1 MPLSEAQKLR
11 KAEQDRKRYYENKLI
26 KETQKALDKELKIQK
41 EQERKDAIK
50 KERIYRFKHMDLK
63 RPKYGPN
70 IKPNDTNILLNDLI
84 INSDSDSENEID
96 PVSYEQPSRLKYTFV

>member
-1 MPLSEAQKLR
+1 MPLTEAQKLR
-11 KAEQDRKRYYENKLI
+11 KAEQDSKRYYENKLI

-70 IKPNDTNILLNDLI
+70 IKPNDSNIILNDLI
-84 INSDSDSENEID
+84 HDDSDSEID
-96 PVSYEQPSRLKYTFV
+96 PVPYEQPSRLKYKFV

>member
-1 MPLSEAQKLR
+1 MPLTEAQKLR

-63 RPKYGPN
+63 RPKHGPN
-70 IKPNDTNILLNDLI
+70 IKPNDSDIILLNEI
-84 INSDSDSENEID
+84 INSSESESEDEVTPD
-96 PVSYEQPSRLKYTFV
+96 PIMATSMKYNFV